1 MTHTTTLLVFWFAFD
16 ILMFGLML
24 YMPIM
29 RKEEA
34 FFGTRV
40 SPETY
45 QGIGRE
51 ILNRYRFWLVLTFI
65 QVEVLGLVLSLYR
78 NTMPLARIVSLP
90 ILITASMIF
99 YVIFARQVKQYESI
113 EENQRFATSLK
124 VRHLSDYTSISLEI
138 AIAITIMIPTLVL
151 IYYYPLLPD
160 KIPVHWDLLGRP
172 DKWAEKNIFSVFFLP
187 VIMVYLQGLFW
198 LIKYG
203 MLQAKMT
210 LPAEVAEEFFALKEE
225 SLKVGISLL
234 DQIRLLQAILMGAI
248 SLNILSA
255 TLGNG
260 DVTKWIIVLAILADV
275 VILVLCAYNISK
287 IMKIEDKLKAISGR
301 SYVENARDA
310 KHWYGGGMF
319 YYNPDD
325 PALFIEKKV
334 GYGYTMNFANKQIF
348 LYIGYGLLLPISI
361 LILSSLGKL

>member
-1 MTHTTTLLVFWFAFD
+1 MTTMLIFWFVFD

-40 SPETY
+40 SLETY
-45 QGIGRE
+45 QGIGQK
-51 ILNRYRFWLVLTFI
+51 ILNRYRLWLILTFVQI
-65 QVEVLGLVLSLYR
+65 EALGLILSLYR
-78 NTMPLARIVSLP
+78 NTMPYARLISLP
-90 ILITASMIF
+90 LIITAAMIF
-99 YVIFARQVKQYESI
+99 YVVFARQVKSFQVI
-113 EENQRFATSLK
+113 DENQRFATSLK
-124 VRHLSDYTSISLEI
+124 VRHLSDYTHIGLEI
-138 AIAITIMIPTLVL
+138 AIGLTIIVPTLVL

-160 KIPVHWDLLGRP
+160 KIPVHWNWAGQP
-172 DKWAEKNIFSVFFLP
+172 DRWADKNIFSVFFLP
-187 VIMVYLQGLFW
+187 VMMVYLQGLFW

-210 LPAEVAEEFFALKEE
+210 LPTEHTAEYFATKEE
-225 SLKVGISLL
+225 SLTIGINLL
-234 DQIRLLQAILMGAI
+234 DQIRLLQSVLMGAI

-255 TLGNG
+255 SLGNPG
-260 DVTKWIIVLAILADV
+260 VTKWIILMAIVADV

-287 IMKIEDKLKAISGR
+287 MMKIEDKLKTISGQT
-301 SYVENARDA
+301 YVESAKDA
-310 KHWYGGGMF
+310 ECWYGGGMF

-325 PALFIEKKV
+325 PSLFVEKKV

-348 LYIGYGLLLPISI
+348 LYIGYIALLPISV
-361 LILSSLGKL
+361 LVLTMLGKL